1 MQFKS
6 QKLLLNGRCCAQT
19 LKNHNFHPHLSIGG
33 GKNRMKGGFAKAL
46 GKSVDR
52 SQPLFYFV
60 PQDSHSQVAR
70 LEKCQLLLWGFC
82 PKSRNISNA
91 KVYNLDHCN
100 AMAYHAIK
108 VTMHIHIE
116 ASLEKYAEGSGKK
129 KLPHLKSCWRSILFF
144 LACIELYK
152 SNFNSTIIS

>member
-60 PQDSHSQVAR
+60 PQDSHSQAGSTRKVSIATLR
-70 LEKCQLLLWGFC
+70 ILSIKGYLAPFAD
-82 PKSRNISNA
+82 KRN
-91 KVYNLDHCN
+91 L
-100 AMAYHAIK
+100 
-108 VTMHIHIE
+108 
-116 ASLEKYAEGSGKK
+116 KK
-129 KLPHLKSCWRSILFF
+129 ITSTFPPPPLPFF
-144 LACIELYK
+144 FKKGQNRC
-152 SNFNSTIIS
+152 FV